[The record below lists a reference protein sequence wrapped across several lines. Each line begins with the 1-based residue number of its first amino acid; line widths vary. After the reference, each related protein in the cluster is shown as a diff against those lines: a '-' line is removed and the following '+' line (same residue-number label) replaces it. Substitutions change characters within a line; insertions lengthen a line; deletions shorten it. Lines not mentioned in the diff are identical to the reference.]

1 MCVVKGSNPTS
12 YEEYFLPLQSNTCGT
27 HMSDFFLVKE
37 EHKKAIEAGNFSC
50 EGRTEKKKASEAGN
64 GTQEHTHAVA

>member
-1 MCVVKGSNPTS
+1 
-12 YEEYFLPLQSNTCGT
+12 
-27 HMSDFFLVKE
+27 MSDFFLVKE

-50 EGRTEKKKASEAGN
+50 EGRTEKKASEAGN